1 MRSQNE
7 VPHLGVGVVAD
18 GQQRAAHLD
27 ALLLVLGLAPR
38 LEKLGEELGHC
49 RSFQNH
55 PWRCRASQGYYSS
68 EGNVGTLP

>member
-7 VPHLGVGVVAD
+7 VSYLGVGVVAD

-38 LEKLGEELGHC
+38 LEKCEAM
-49 RSFQNH
+49 
-55 PWRCRASQGYYSS
+55 RALQKFPEPSVLLRNISETLQHLMQCLSS
-68 EGNVGTLP
+68 P